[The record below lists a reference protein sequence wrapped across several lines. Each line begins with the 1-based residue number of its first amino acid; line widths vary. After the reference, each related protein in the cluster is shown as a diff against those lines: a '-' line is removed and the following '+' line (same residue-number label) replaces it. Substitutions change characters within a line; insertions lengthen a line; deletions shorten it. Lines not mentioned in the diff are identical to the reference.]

1 MNLGERVFELLSEAD
16 DLEALAGTKGDSFVK
31 LALMS
36 RAQEKR
42 DEATRLNDI
51 LLEEAECG

>member
-1 MNLGERVFELLSEAD
+1 MTLGERVFELLSEAD
-16 DLEALAGTKGDSFVK
+16 ELEALAKTKGDSFVK
-31 LALMS
+31 LSLVS

-51 LLEEAECG
+51 LQAETE